1 MTLIDRARRWIQ
13 RLLGIDKI
21 QKELL
26 DLRQENERL
35 MELFKEHDKA
45 ITYIAIVHA
54 RAFKDIM
61 ANFKTILEPQK
72 RQTISQKK
80 PDDDLIN

>member
-1 MTLIDRARRWIQ
+1 MTLIIRARQWVQ
-13 RLLGIDKI
+13 NFLGIDKM
-21 QKELL
+21 QKEIENLK
-26 DLRQENERL
+26 QENERL

-61 ANFKTILEPQK
+61 ANFKTILDPQK
-72 RQTISQKK
+72 RQLSAQKK
-80 PDDDLIN
+80 TDDDLIN